1 MVNYVEVQAVAR
13 VLNMLVVRL
22 NFRVARLKP
31 EPELLVVDVLVA
43 PTLA

>member
-1 MVNYVEVQAVAR
+1 MCFFLPKLRKGA
-13 VLNMLVVRL
+13 VRL